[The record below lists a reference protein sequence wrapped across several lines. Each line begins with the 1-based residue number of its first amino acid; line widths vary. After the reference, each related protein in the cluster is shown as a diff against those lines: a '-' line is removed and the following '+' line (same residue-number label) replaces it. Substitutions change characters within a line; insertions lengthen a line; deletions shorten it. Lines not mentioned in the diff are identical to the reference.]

1 MAYLEKSILNFT
13 TFYFDSWKKER
24 KKERKKTLDDNIIE
38 LL

>member
-24 KKERKKTLDDNIIE
+24 KKTLDDNIIE